1 MFRRRQQLGIK
12 DLDKTSMFQQHIS
25 TTLVYPSPLVTS
37 LPTMMFSSF
46 LVLALGI
53 FASASPTPSQES
65 EVVAVAARETIP
77 NVSVV
82 PLTFFAVFQTL
93 KLAVDALTP
102 GLETIVIASGPLGQT
117 GSVVPL
123 VQELVDALNEAT
135 TALATVT
142 PGDAGASDEDL
153 AKLVEDIL
161 DAVNTALNKLVPKLG
176 LNGVLAPLD
185 AAVTSLVFGLDTVLP
200 SVLALVGSILIPVGG
215 LVGGILS
222 GTGLAGL

>member
-1 MFRRRQQLGIK
+1 
-12 DLDKTSMFQQHIS
+12 
-25 TTLVYPSPLVTS
+25 
-37 LPTMMFSSF
+37 MMFSPF

-123 VQELVDALNEAT
+123 VQELAT

-153 AKLVEDIL
+153 AKARRGYFGRELLFIARSFAF
-161 DAVNTALNKLVPKLG
+161 AVNTALNKLVPKLG

-200 SVLALVGSILIPVGG
+200 SVLALVGAILIPVGG
-215 LVGGILS
+215 LVGSILS